1 MTKITKDRGAREL
14 EFNPERLKNYI
25 LRVTGLDDD
34 TYFSKVTSIIQGRES
49 YSASGVIKQLINTAL
64 ENIDETSPDW
74 TFVASKVYSEALYKE
89 ASVNRAYS
97 SKDKYGDYY
106 GLQKVLASKG
116 IYSHHILEKY
126 SRDELREAGDMIV
139 PDRDHLLTYAGI
151 HLLAERYLAKDHEKN
166 IYELPQ
172 ERWLTIA
179 LYLMQNEDRSEE
191 HTSELQSR
199 FDLVCRLLLEKK
211 NKLSQ

>member
-1 MTKITKDRGAREL
+1 
-14 EFNPERLKNYI
+14 
-25 LRVTGLDDD
+25 
-34 TYFSKVTSIIQGRES
+34 
-49 YSASGVIKQLINTAL
+49 
-64 ENIDETSPDW
+64 
-74 TFVASKVYSEALYKE
+74 YKE

-116 IYSHHILEKY
+116 VYSHHILEKY

-179 LYLMQNEDRSEE
+179 LYLMQNEDKSIRMGKVEE
-191 HTSELQSR
+191 AYWALSNLYMTVATPTLTNSGLNHGQLASCFIDSVV
-199 FDLVCRLLLEKK
+199 DCLLDIFI
-211 NKLSQ
+211 SYTDITHF